1 LKQEIQMTQD
11 ASFPAAEGQS
21 AGAAPIPTNIPHS
34 QPADRQP
41 AGNSRSILE
50 TLLQKPALATGESL
64 EDFGKLVAEA
74 TAAVQPKTFFERLE
88 VNDLCH
94 TVWEEQR
101 FRRQQ
106 AALPNATRFKALQ
119 CLLAAIGLEQRALEI
134 ATDYFGV
141 DEEERKKAITLVQRY
156 GITDDAI
163 TAQASEL
170 HLATLSVLERLA
182 TNRQSQRN
190 MIVKRCHRRQRQA
203 DKRPSRQPDQLNG
216 TAAVTH

>member
-1 LKQEIQMTQD
+1 MTHD
-11 ASFPAAEGQS
+11 ASFDAEEGQS
-21 AGAAPIPTNIPHS
+21 AGAAPAQPNVPHP
-34 QPADRQP
+34 QPLNRQP

-74 TAAVQPKTFFERLE
+74 TAAVQPNTFFERLE

-119 CLLAAIGLEQRALEI
+119 CLLAAIGHEQDALTI
-134 ATDYFGV
+134 ASDYFGV

-163 TAQASEL
+163 SAQASEL

-190 MIVKRCHRRQRQA
+190 MIVKRCHRRRRQA
-203 DKRPSRQPDQLNG
+203 DKRPSRQPDQLNA